1 MPTIEVL
8 SQHVADL
15 IAAGEVVERPAS
27 VAKELVEN
35 AIDAGAT
42 FITVEIRSGGIAYL
56 RVTDDGC
63 GIAREDVPTS
73 ILRHSTSKIRKEDD
87 LAHIATLGFR
97 GEALAAIVAVSKMEM
112 TTRRLEDTMGTI
124 MRQEGGVI
132 SEIEDA
138 GCPKGT
144 SIIVREL
151 FYNTPARMKFL
162 KKDASEGA
170 AVEGVVTAAALSHP
184 NISFQMIREGKT
196 TLHTPGDSRMESCV
210 YSVLG
215 RDTAGSMLRAKGG
228 NAVVSAEGFVTKPI
242 AARGNRAM
250 QYFFVNGRFVKSRML
265 TAALEQAYANLI
277 MKGRFPSCVLEIT
290 LPVELTDVN
299 VHPTKTEIKFARE
312 REVFDAVYHTVKNAL
327 MQDTALTEAVIRPR
341 KEALPVK
348 TNSQL
353 IECDENRKIT
363 NTPVYFTDKKTEK
376 MDVKPFGLHHTATEK
391 TDFSPLKQAILVD
404 AEDAPEIDSPPVRE
418 SAAITVNSSQDTQRP
433 QIFTAPE
440 HIENLSLYSPE
451 TAPQERGGKPCE
463 EKPCFRL
470 IGEVFDTYLIIE
482 CDEGMVLIDKHAAHE
497 RILFEKLKQERRAP
511 QAQLLL
517 SPVHVH
523 LQEEEIA
530 ALEENDPLIL
540 SLGFEIDRIGMG
552 SVAVRQVPDGIDVP
566 DIPAVVSEIA
576 AALQNNRRISEDER
590 FDEILHSIACKA
602 AIKAGMKTDRV
613 ECERLAR
620 EVMTCGDIRYCPHGR
635 PVAVTLTE
643 YQLERM
649 FRRA

>member
-1 MPTIEVL
+1 MPTIQVL

-42 FITVEIRSGGIAYL
+42 FITVEIRAGGIAYL

-73 ILRHSTSKIRKEDD
+73 ILRHSTSKIRGEDD

-112 TTRRLEDTMGTI
+112 TTRRLEDAIGTV

-132 SEIEDA
+132 SEIEDV

-196 TLHTPGDSRMESCV
+196 TLHTPGDSRMDSCV

-312 REVFDAVYHTVKNAL
+312 REVFDAVYHAVKNAL
-327 MQDTALTEAVIRPR
+327 LQDTALTEAVIRTK
-341 KEALPVK
+341 KEAPPAEHK
-348 TNSQL
+348 AKPAQA
-353 IECDENRKIT
+353 EEKPKIT
-363 NTPVYFTDKKTEK
+363 SKPVYFHDKKT
-376 MDVKPFGLHHTATEK
+376 DVALFDLPDTAAKKSGFT
-391 TDFSPLKQAILVD
+391 PQKQAILVD
-404 AEDAPEIDSPPVRE
+404 AEDAPELDSPPAR
-418 SAAITVNSSQDTQRP
+418 AAVAVQAPPETQ
-433 QIFTAPE
+433 IITAPE

-451 TAPQERGGKPCE
+451 TAPRAEADAPVQTE
-463 EKPCFRL
+463 EGEPSFRFV
-470 IGEVFDTYLIIE
+470 GEILDTYLIVE
-482 CDEGMVLIDKHAAHE
+482 CGEGMVLIDKHAAHE
-497 RILFEKLKQERRAP
+497 RILFEKLKKERRAP

-517 SPVHVH
+517 APVHVR

-530 ALEENDPLIL
+530 ALEENDALIL
-540 SLGFEIDRIGMG
+540 SLGFEIDRIGVG
-552 SVAVRQVPDGIDVP
+552 SAAVRQVPDGIDEA

-620 EVMTCGDIRYCPHGR
+620 EVMARGDIRYCPHGR
-635 PVAVTLTE
+635 PVAVTLSE
-643 YQLERM
+643 YQLRRM